1 MANVYPYPFNQAAS
15 SKFLDGSGQWQEV
28 YNKEEIDQTEEV
40 VAQAIADLDERLL
53 SLVDS
58 VSANTTAIN
67 AIDLSKL
74 KSMTYSQLVT
84 AKGNSTLEPGM
95 FYRITDYATTTTQ
108 PNTQSAGHNFDVVV
122 LALANNKLSD
132 DAYAMLHSGDTYFAD
147 SNLSAWRIKYTTDN
161 DTSRFGWADTT
172 NGKGVIY
179 YMKDEYNNECPYD
192 FKNIQFKRWAITR
205 IENANN
211 YTYDVSLMTELE
223 NAFVASSNG
232 GKNFAAKVASLDPS
246 VAAGWVGP
254 STGLTI
260 TRDENSSVW
269 YYTFT
274 GMLSTDGTTINEIYD
289 ISAKPFRLSSDCISW
304 INQRSVNSLF
314 DDVCRDN
321 VITPTSSDVGDS
333 PIRLNNT
340 VFLNGLSYNYQ
351 TANSENPSTTIWV
364 YATSICYN
372 NKIGAKSENNTIGNN
387 CKSNICET
395 IFSNNMF
402 GNGVSYNHFGHNTDN
417 NIIAGNYYE
426 NVSSNG
432 FGNNT
437 ISSDIGRNSF
447 GHIFFHNVIGKNFK
461 YNTIGN
467 DSQSNTIG
475 DNDWYNVIGNG
486 CANNRIPSNCSN
498 NVLGN
503 SVRHFIFGAPFSW
516 FNIIENGNL
525 FVTLTTA
532 DPNNTSGT
540 SLLRNI
546 RITQGFNYG
555 NVEANRKTITHNT
568 LMQSYVTVYQRS
580 GSSTV
585 DVQ

>member
-53 SLVDS
+53 SLVNS
-58 VSANTTAIN
+58 VSANTTAISANTTAIN

-161 DTSRFGWADTT
+161 DTSRFAWADTT

-179 YMKDEYNNECPYD
+179 YMKDEFNNECPYD

-205 IENANN
+205 IDNTDAQ
-211 YTYDVSLMTELE
+211 TYDFGLSLLTELE
-223 NAFVASSNG
+223 TAFVAASNG
-232 GKNFAAKVASLDPS
+232 GIYFAAKLVSDGNS
-246 VAAGWVGP
+246 WVG
-254 STGLTI
+254 STSPNLSI
-260 TRDENSSVW
+260 TRSENDSTW

-274 GMLSTDGTTINEIYD
+274 GMSSTDGTTINETYD
-289 ISAKPFRLSSDCISW
+289 MSTKQYRLSDECIQWISARNI
-304 INQRSVNSLF
+304 NSLF
-314 DDVCRDN
+314 EDVCRDN
-321 VITPTSSDVGDS
+321 MIAPTSSDFGIS
-333 PIRLNNT
+333 PVRLNNM
-340 VFLNGLSYNYQ
+340 VFLNRLSYCIKDTSNN
-351 TANSENPSTTIWV
+351 TWT
-364 YATSICYN
+364 YATTVCYD
-372 NKIGAKSENNTIGNN
+372 NKIGVKSENNTLGSN
-387 CKSNICET
+387 CVSNTSET

-402 GNGVSYNHFGHNTDN
+402 GNAISYNHFGHNTDN
-417 NIIAGNYYE
+417 NIIAGKTDIGNKGFYE
-426 NVSSNG
+426 NKTSNG
-432 FGNNT
+432 FCNNT
-437 ISSDIGRNSF
+437 CSSEISRNSF
-447 GHIFFHNVIGKNFK
+447 GHTCFLNVIGKNFR

-467 DSQSNTIG
+467 DAQNNTIG
-475 DNDWYNVIGNG
+475 DSDWYNVFGNG
-486 CANNRIPSNCSN
+486 CANNIIQSNSSN

-516 FNIIENGNL
+516 FNIIENE
-525 FVTLTTA
+525 V
-532 DPNNTSGT
+532 
-540 SLLRNI
+540 RN
-546 RITQGFNYG
+546 
-555 NVEANRKTITHNT
+555 V
-568 LMQSYVTVYQRS
+568 V
-580 GSSTV
+580 
-585 DVQ
+585 